1 MKKPAITEKKIL
13 LFIDTGDNCR
23 CPMAFGYLTKLL
35 DAKNIKYIEI
45 ITAGVMTPTGLLPT
59 PEAVQLLHE
68 EHVDIRRHRSRP
80 LTEDMIRRADLILGM
95 TPFHVQRA
103 IRQCEDARSKTFLLK
118 EYVGREG
125 RNTQIAD
132 PMGGTLEIFKKCFSE
147 IKQSLNRLMDMDF
160 ATQPPVPRERTLVDT
175 TPDAVR
181 QQIAT
186 AAEAMKEARQKA
198 KPKPVAKPEQSK
210 AKPRPM
216 AMTPPAP
223 AAGKPAVKPTPKAMP
238 KVSPAAA
245 TKPKPAAP
253 VAAKPAAAAAAAVEK
268 AKTAA
273 KPAPAATAAKAVPA
287 VKPVV
292 AAKPTPAKPAVKSA
306 VAVKAPAPA
315 KAPAKPTASKPPAVK
330 PVAPVKPA
338 AVAKPAAPA
347 KAKPKSK

>member
-1 MKKPAITEKKIL
+1 
-13 LFIDTGDNCR
+13 
-23 CPMAFGYLTKLL
+23 MAFGYLTKLL

-253 VAAKPAAAAAAAVEK
+253 VAAKPAAAAAVEK